1 MQRKFSV
8 QKPSEATSAT
18 RRSKQQ
24 GADVTALLT
33 EDHDKVKQLF
43 KQYEKLKEVGSSDE
57 KAVLAAEICLELT
70 VHAQV
75 EEEIFYPAVREAT
88 DDDDLMD
95 EAEVEHASAKD
106 LIAQIGE
113 MDPEDD
119 MFDARLKVL
128 GEYVNHHVQE
138 EEKEMFPKARNAKV
152 DLKTLGDEVQA
163 RKEVLFAEMAGETA
177 EEPSATPKAKGRS
190 KQ

>member
-1 MQRKFSV
+1 V

-24 GADVTALLT
+24 GSDATALLT
-33 EDHDKVKQLF
+33 EDHNKVKQLF
-43 KQYEKLKEVGSSDE
+43 KQYEELKEEGNSEE
-57 KAVLAAEICLELT
+57 KAALAAEICLELT

-75 EEEIFYPAVREAT
+75 EEEIFYPAVRQSI
-88 DDDDLMD
+88 DDNDLMN

-119 MFDARLKVL
+119 MLDAKVKVL

-138 EEKEMFPKARNAKV
+138 EEKEMFPKARKAKV
-152 DLKTLGDEVQA
+152 DLETLGDELQA
-163 RKEVLFAEMAGETA
+163 RKEELLAEMAGETA
-177 EEPSATPKAKGRS
+177 EEPRATPKAKGRS

>member
-1 MQRKFSV
+1 
-8 QKPSEATSAT
+8 
-18 RRSKQQ
+18 
-24 GADVTALLT
+24 
-33 EDHDKVKQLF
+33 
-43 KQYEKLKEVGSSDE
+43 
-57 KAVLAAEICLELT
+57 
-70 VHAQV
+70 
-75 EEEIFYPAVREAT
+75 
-88 DDDDLMD
+88 MD

-128 GEYVNHHVQE
+128 GEYVNHHIQE

-177 EEPSATPKAKGRS
+177 EDPSATPKAKGRS

>member
-1 MQRKFSV
+1 M

-24 GADVTALLT
+24 GADATALLI

-43 KQYEKLKEVGSSDE
+43 KQYEKLKEEGNSEE

-88 DDDDLMD
+88 DDDDLMN

-113 MDPEDD
+113 MDPKDE
-119 MFDARLKVL
+119 MLDARVKVL

-163 RKEVLFAEMAGETA
+163 RKEELFADMAGQAA